1 MGFSGAIRPRRRQ
14 AGELVVPRQG
24 NWLRVSP
31 SPRHSEALN
40 QKVADNEE
48 GGGRK
53 EGMPENGLPVLPP
66 EFAKEAED
74 GEGGAA

>member
-1 MGFSGAIRPRRRQ
+1 M
-14 AGELVVPRQG
+14 
-24 NWLRVSP
+24 
-31 SPRHSEALN
+31 N

-53 EGMPENGLPVLPP
+53 EGMPENGLPVPP
-66 EFAKEAED
+66 REFAKEAED